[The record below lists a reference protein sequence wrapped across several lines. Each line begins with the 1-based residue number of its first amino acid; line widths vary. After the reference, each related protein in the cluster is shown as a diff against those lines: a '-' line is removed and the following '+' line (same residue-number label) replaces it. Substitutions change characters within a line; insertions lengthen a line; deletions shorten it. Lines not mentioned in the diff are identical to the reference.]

1 MNTKQLINDIKEV
14 VMMAILIIWIGSFL
28 CALYTAFYNLKYFLV
43 SIVIFFITTGI
54 ISANQ
59 KSFKMLEE

>member
-14 VMMAILIIWIGSFL
+14 VMMAILILWIGSFL
-28 CALYTAFYNLKYFLV
+28 CALYTAFYDLEYFLV

-54 ISANQ
+54 ISAH
-59 KSFKMLEE
+59 KKDFKMLEE